1 MLYDQYFIDDLKDRA
16 DLVRRFLVFSICVLA
31 FAISGSAQESA
42 KAILVDEFDPRKG
55 CETFEMRLDVLLV
68 DVSKDVRSTAYVVVH
83 QGPNAFDNLVVYT
96 KAINH
101 ARFRRFP
108 AERYSVILTRGSG
121 DIKVELWTGTGGETP
136 PVVPADLDINI
147 PGSTKRLKLAE
158 DILEL
163 VKIDG
168 RDTYIGTGNPSCLYW
183 FNPVIIV
190 RELLNANASFN
201 ADFVIKARS
210 KSEYRKLSQIL
221 TEEFRDDGIPI
232 ERIKFVYRGRDKKI
246 EGGGSK
252 LASVS
257 TYFVRRPK

>member
-1 MLYDQYFIDDLKDRA
+1 VLYDQYFIDDLKDRA
-16 DLVRRFLVFSICVLA
+16 DLVRRSLVVWILVLV
-31 FAISGSAQESA
+31 FAISGSAQEPA

-55 CETFEMRLDVLLV
+55 CETFGTRLDVLLV

-96 KAINH
+96 RAINH
-101 ARFRRFP
+101 ARYRRFP
-108 AERYSVILTRGSG
+108 SERYSVLLTRGGS
-121 DIKVELWTGTGGETP
+121 DIKVELWIGTGGEKP
-136 PVVPADLDINI
+136 PYVRADLDIKI
-147 PGSTKRLKLAE
+147 PDSTKRLKLAE

-201 ADFVIKARS
+201 TEFVIKTRS
-210 KSEYRKLSQIL
+210 KSEYRKLSQLL

-232 ERIKFVYRGRDKKI
+232 ERVKFVYQGRDKKI

-257 TYFVRRPK
+257 TYFVRRSK